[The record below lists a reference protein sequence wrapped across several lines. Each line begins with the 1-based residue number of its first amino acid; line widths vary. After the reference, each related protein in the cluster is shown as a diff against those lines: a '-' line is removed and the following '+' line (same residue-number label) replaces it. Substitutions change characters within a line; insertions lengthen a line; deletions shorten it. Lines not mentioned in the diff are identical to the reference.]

1 MSHRASDRTGKD
13 DHVDPAGRGSDR
25 VEGMRLTALGVTE
38 AMGGSLVAGHTSSE
52 IRGFSI
58 DSRSLTP
65 GDLFFAIRGE
75 RFDGHRFIGAALG
88 AGACGVVLDNP
99 AAAPPQGP
107 GAPPVVIAVDDTVRA
122 LQALGRDVRRAS
134 GAKVVAVTGS
144 VGKTNTKEAAAAF
157 LARRY
162 RVFRS
167 SGNLNNHIGLPLSLL
182 ELRHEPEVAVVE
194 LGMNHA
200 GEIRALVALAD
211 PDVRVWTNVAE
222 VHTAFFPSL
231 AAIAD
236 AKAELL
242 EGATP
247 GTVLVANRD
256 DPLVM
261 ARVAGFPGTVI
272 TFGFGDDADVRASQV
287 RDLALDGTSAR
298 VQAAG
303 GEAAL
308 RVPLI
313 GRGNLANVLAA
324 AASAMAL
331 GVTLAEVAEAASRL
345 TPARHRG
352 EVFRLASGVTL
363 VDDSYNSNP
372 LALRQALEVIALEL
386 RCARRV
392 AVLGEMLELG
402 GSSVAL
408 HQGCGRLAA
417 QAGLRHLITVGGEPA
432 EALAGAAVDAG
443 MPADAVEHVATSGEA
458 AGLAARVLRPGD
470 LVLVKG
476 SRGVGTD
483 LVVDRIRG
491 EFA

>member
-1 MSHRASDRTGKD
+1 M
-13 DHVDPAGRGSDR
+13 DPAAPGTDR
-25 VEGMRLTALGVTE
+25 VEGIRLTALSVAAAT
-38 AMGGSLVAGHTSSE
+38 GGRLVAGHAARE

-58 DSRSLTP
+58 DSRSLAP

-88 AGACGVVLDNP
+88 AGACGVVVDEIS
-99 AAAPPQGP
+99 AAPPQGR
-107 GAPPVVIAVDDTVRA
+107 GDPPVVIAVDDTVRA
-122 LQALGRDVRRAS
+122 LQALARHVRRAS
-134 GAKVVAVTGS
+134 GAKVVAVAGS

-157 LARRY
+157 LAGRY

-182 ELRHEPEVAVVE
+182 ELRHKPEVAVVE

-200 GEIRALVALAD
+200 GEIRTLVGLAD

-231 AAIAD
+231 EAIAD

-242 EGATP
+242 EGAAP
-247 GTVLVANRD
+247 ATVLVANRD

-261 ARVAGFPGTVI
+261 ARVAGFPGAVT
-272 TFGFGDDADVRASQV
+272 TFGFGGEADVRASQV
-287 RDLALDGTSAR
+287 RDLALDGTSAQLR
-298 VQAAG
+298 AAG
-303 GEAAL
+303 GEVAL

-324 AASAMAL
+324 ATCAMAL
-331 GVTLAEVAEAASRL
+331 GVTLTEVAEAAPRL

-372 LALRQALEVIALEL
+372 RALRQALEVIALEP

-402 GSSVAL
+402 AASVAL
-408 HQGCGRLAA
+408 HEKSGRLAA
-417 QAGLRHLITVGGEPA
+417 QSGLRHLITVGGEPA
-432 EALAGAAVDAG
+432 RALAGAAVDAG
-443 MPADAVEHVATSGEA
+443 MPAEAVEHVSTSAQA
-458 AGLAARVLRPGD
+458 AGLAVSILQPGD

-483 LVVDRIRG
+483 LVVDRIRA
-491 EFA
+491 ELA

>member
-1 MSHRASDRTGKD
+1 VDQTG
-13 DHVDPAGRGSDR
+13 RETDR
-25 VEGMRLTALGVTE
+25 VESVPLTALSVAEDMRGR
-38 AMGGSLVAGHTSSE
+38 LVAGQAGRE
-52 IRGFSI
+52 VRGFSI
-58 DSRSLTP
+58 DSRSVAP

-75 RFDGHRFIGAALG
+75 RFDGHRFVGAALG
-88 AGACGVVLDNP
+88 AGACGVVLEDL
-99 AAAPPQGP
+99 AAAPTP
-107 GAPPVVIAVDDTVRA
+107 GAGEPPVVIAVDDTVRA
-122 LQALGRDVRRAS
+122 LQALGHEVRRAS
-134 GAKVVAVTGS
+134 GAQVVAVTGS
-144 VGKTNTKEAAAAF
+144 VGKTNTKEAAAVF

-167 SGNLNNHIGLPLSLL
+167 AGNLNNHIGLPLSLL
-182 ELRHEPEVAVVE
+182 ELRHKPEVAVVE

-200 GEIRALVALAD
+200 GEIRTLVALAD

-231 AAIAD
+231 EAIAD

-247 GTVLVANRD
+247 GVVLVANRD

-261 ARVAGFPGTVI
+261 ARVAKFPGAVI
-272 TFGFGDDADVRASQV
+272 TFGFGRDADVRALEV

-298 VQAAG
+298 LQTSH
-303 GEAAL
+303 GEVGL
-308 RVPLI
+308 RVPLV

-324 AASAMAL
+324 AAAAMAL
-331 GVTLAEVAEAASRL
+331 GVTLEEVAAEAPRL

-372 LALRQALEVIALEL
+372 RALRQALEVIAREQ

-402 GSSVAL
+402 ALSAAL
-408 HQGCGRLAA
+408 HESCGRAAA
-417 QAGLRHLITVGGEPA
+417 QAGVRHLITVGGEPA
-432 EALAGAAVDAG
+432 RALALAASGAG
-443 MPADAVEHVATSGEA
+443 MPAGSVEHVATSGEA
-458 AGLAARVLRPGD
+458 ADVAVNVLRPGD

-476 SRGVGTD
+476 SHGVGTD
-483 LVVDRIRG
+483 LVADRIKA

>member
-1 MSHRASDRTGKD
+1 
-13 DHVDPAGRGSDR
+13 VDPTGRGTDR
-25 VEGMRLTALGVTE
+25 VEGMPLTALSVAE
-38 AMGGSLVAGHTSSE
+38 AMGGRLVAGRAGRE
-52 IRGFSI
+52 ISGFSI

-65 GDLFFAIRGE
+65 GDLFFAIHGE
-75 RFDGHRFIGAALG
+75 RFDGHRFVGAALG
-88 AGACGVVLDNP
+88 AGACGVVLDDL
-99 AAAPPQGP
+99 AAVPSP
-107 GAPPVVIAVDDTVRA
+107 GAGEPPVVIAVDDTVRA
-122 LQALGRDVRRAS
+122 IQALGHDVRRAS

-144 VGKTNTKEAAAAF
+144 VGKTNTKEAAAVF
-157 LARRY
+157 LASRY

-167 SGNLNNHIGLPLSLL
+167 AGNLNNHIGLPLSLL
-182 ELRHEPEVAVVE
+182 ELRHKPEVAVVE

-200 GEIRALVALAD
+200 GEIRTLVTLAD

-231 AAIAD
+231 EAIAD

-247 GTVLVANRD
+247 GTVLVANGD

-261 ARVAGFPGTVI
+261 ARVAKFPGAVV
-272 TFGFGDDADVRASQV
+272 TFGLGSDAEVRALQV
-287 RDLALDGTSAR
+287 RDLALDGTTAQ

-303 GEAAL
+303 AEVAL

-324 AASAMAL
+324 GAAAMAL
-331 GVTLAEVAEAASRL
+331 GVTLAEIAAAAPRL
-345 TPARHRG
+345 TPAHHRG
-352 EVFRLASGVTL
+352 EVFRLVSGVTL

-372 LALRQALEVIALEL
+372 RALCQALEVIAREPH
-386 RCARRV
+386 CARRV

-402 GSSVAL
+402 ASSVAL
-408 HQGCGRLAA
+408 HQRCGRLAA
-417 QAGLRHLITVGGEPA
+417 QAGLQHLITIGGEPA
-432 EALAGAAVDAG
+432 RALARAAVDAG

-458 AGLAARVLRPGD
+458 AGRAVNLLRPGD

-476 SRGVGTD
+476 SHGVGTD
-483 LVVDRIRG
+483 LVVDRIKG